1 MIYLD
6 SNSTTPIDAKVL
18 YAMMPYLTDQYANP
32 NSPYA
37 FGLAA
42 REAVEQARA
51 SIAKHLNAQPEQI
64 YFTSGASESNSTFI
78 RGWYDKQHQNNP
90 NRNLLIFISTIEHLS
105 VLKCAEWVGNKHN
118 GCYAQINTDA
128 QGDLSD
134 FEQVILGARGGCSC
148 ACSIHAANNE
158 IGTTYDL
165 NRIGAR
171 CKELGVLFHTDAT
184 QAIGKVKIDVQ
195 AQNIDALSFSGHK
208 INGPKGIGVLYLRD
222 PDLIE
227 PLILG
232 GLQEKIRSGT
242 LNVPG
247 IIGLAKALD
256 LYMLAD
262 WSKIKSLRDRLL
274 SLITAGLPD
283 IIVNGGMANRLPN
296 NLNISI
302 PGVKSEVLTKGLID
316 VCVSSGSACKSGNS
330 QVSDVLLSIG
340 SKYPECAVRFG
351 LGKNTVMDDAEYAA
365 QRVVDVA
372 KAIRTNRK

>member
-6 SNSTTPIDAKVL
+6 SHSSTPIDAKVL

-32 NSPYA
+32 NSSHA

-51 SIAKHLNAQPEQI
+51 TIAQHLNARLEQI
-64 YFTSGASESNSTFI
+64 YFTSGATESNNTFI
-78 RGWYDKQHQNNP
+78 RGWYERPQKSGSH
-90 NRNLLIFISTIEHLS
+90 LLIFTSTIEHPS
-105 VLKCAEWVGNKHN
+105 ILKCAEWVLNHQGCHN
-118 GCYAQINTDA
+118 QIHVDA

-134 FEQVILGARGGCSC
+134 FEQVILGAKGGCSY

-165 NRIGAR
+165 EYLGRK

-184 QAIGKVKIDVQ
+184 QAIGKVRLDVQ

-208 INGPKGIGVLYLRD
+208 INGPKGIGVLFLRD

-227 PLILG
+227 PLLLG
-232 GLQEKIRSGT
+232 GLQEHIRSGT

-247 IIGLAKALD
+247 IVGLAKALD
-256 LYMLAD
+256 LYAAVD
-262 WSKIKSLRDRLL
+262 WSKIGKLRDRLL
-274 SLITAGLPD
+274 ELISAGLPD
-283 IIVNGGMANRLPN
+283 VIVNGGMINRLPN

-302 PGVKSEVLTKGLID
+302 PGIKSEAFIKGLGDII
-316 VCVSSGSACKSGNS
+316 VSSGSACKSGNS

-340 SKYPECAVRFG
+340 SKYPECAIRFG
-351 LGKNTVMDDAEYAA
+351 LDKNTTMDEIEYAA
-365 QRVVDVA
+365 NRIVGVA
-372 KAIRTNRK
+372 NTIRTSRK